1 MRMIVETDAKHR
13 SYGINARAPRIRNET
28 STVKRRTLKK
38 YSKILATI
46 TFLAGCGIA
55 ANAQTHDVV
64 IAKMPFQFVAGDKT
78 LPAGTY
84 KVSRFSDDPTGPLL
98 LAGDDNSISVFLIPM
113 ASEGVSAEKP
123 GLTFEQVGEEHFL
136 KTIQTPLETYYIAV
150 SHSGISEA
158 AAKLHNNGAASGA
171 SGNE

>member
-1 MRMIVETDAKHR
+1 M
-13 SYGINARAPRIRNET
+13 
-28 STVKRRTLKK
+28 KK

-64 IAKMPFQFVAGDKT
+64 IAKMAFQFVAGDKT

-98 LAGDDNSISVFLIPM
+98 LAGDDNSISVFQIPM

>member
-1 MRMIVETDAKHR
+1 M
-13 SYGINARAPRIRNET
+13 
-28 STVKRRTLKK
+28 KK

-64 IAKMPFQFVAGDKT
+64 IAKMPFQFVAGEKT

-84 KVSRFSDDPTGPLL
+84 KVSRLSDNPTGPLL
-98 LAGDDNSISVFLIPM
+98 LTNDDNDISEFLLPM
-113 ASEGVSAEKP
+113 ASEGFSAEKP
-123 GLTFEQVGEEHFL
+123 RLTFEQVGEEHFL
-136 KTIQTPLETYYIAV
+136 NTIQTALETYYIAV
-150 SHSGISEA
+150 SHSGVIEA